1 MNSEAQAGTAR
12 FLHRPAT
19 PGKDGFLLTH
29 GAGGNA
35 NASLLVALA
44 NALSGMGFMVVRY
57 NLPFR
62 QERPFGPPRPAS
74 AARDRDG
81 LKQEV
86 ELMRREV
93 GGRVF
98 LGGHSYGGRQAS
110 MLCAEQNEL
119 ADGLLLLSYP
129 LHPPGKPEQPRTKHF
144 PDLKTPPLFVHGTH
158 DPFGSIAEMESAM
171 KLVPAKTKLLIV
183 EKAGHDLGFKGKS
196 KREELPAAIL
206 EAFNKLI
213 NENQR

>member
-12 FLHRPAT
+12 FLHRPAK
-19 PGKDGFLLTH
+19 PGADGFVLTH

-35 NASLLVALA
+35 NSPLLVALA
-44 NALSGMGFMVVRY
+44 KALSDAGFMTVRY

-62 QERPFGPPRPAS
+62 QQRSFGPPRPADS
-74 AARDRDG
+74 ARDREG
-81 LKQEV
+81 LKNEV
-86 ELMRREV
+86 ETLRKEL

-98 LGGHSYGGRQAS
+98 LGGHSYGGRQSS

-129 LHPPGKPEQPRTKHF
+129 LHPPGKPEQPRTKHL
-144 PDLKTPPLFVHGTH
+144 PDLKTPTLFVHGTH
-158 DPFGSIAEMESAM
+158 DPFGSIPEMESAL
-171 KLVPAKTKLLIV
+171 KLIPARTKLLVV

-196 KREELPAAIL
+196 KREELPVQILAAFK
-206 EAFNKLI
+206 ELI
-213 NENQR
+213 RVDL